1 MGFLCCFTPGRGAAR
16 YEVDAVPMPAPVA
29 AQPPRRDA
37 APRAAGASMVRILTA
52 RPSHKQVSLYAHV
65 QFFIDLQTQA
75 ARMGPKPLPAYQA
88 QQKAQQQAPEQQQPQ
103 NDLAPVTPDD
113 SMTGKMDARPAE
125 AQADTPKKA
134 RMMVTAEEAPAAAG
148 AMEQEAS
155 QQDVVKASD
164 TTTAA
169 AEVAVEAPA
178 AAAYGVAPA
187 PQPSMSTPPVP
198 KKTAPRRGAPA
209 AAASA
214 RTPPVKTPPMRFGNA
229 SAAVARTP
237 PASAKAAPVS
247 RPLSA
252 VSPASPAT
260 TGGVLRATAASKAR
274 QEATARVSSA
284 SPGSWKY

>member
-1 MGFLCCFTPGRGAAR
+1 
-16 YEVDAVPMPAPVA
+16 
-29 AQPPRRDA
+29 
-37 APRAAGASMVRILTA
+37 MVRMQPTPLTH
-52 RPSHKQVSLYAHV
+52 RYQDMLKLM
-65 QFFIDLQTQA
+65 FLGLQTQA
-75 ARMGPKPLPAYQA
+75 ARMGPKPLPLYQA
-88 QQKAQQQAPEQQQPQ
+88 QQKAQQQAQEQQQQQ
-103 NDLAPVTPDD
+103 NDLAPATPED

-134 RMMVTAEEAPAAAG
+134 RMLVTAEGAPAAALD
-148 AMEQEAS
+148 QEAS

-164 TTTAA
+164 TTPAA
-169 AEVAVEAPA
+169 AVEAPAAAPAA

-198 KKTAPRRGAPA
+198 KKTAPRRGA
-209 AAASA
+209 AAAS
-214 RTPPVKTPPMRFGNA
+214 TPPVKTPPMRFGNA

-237 PASAKAAPVS
+237 PASAKAAPIS

-252 VSPASPAT
+252 VSPASPAIS